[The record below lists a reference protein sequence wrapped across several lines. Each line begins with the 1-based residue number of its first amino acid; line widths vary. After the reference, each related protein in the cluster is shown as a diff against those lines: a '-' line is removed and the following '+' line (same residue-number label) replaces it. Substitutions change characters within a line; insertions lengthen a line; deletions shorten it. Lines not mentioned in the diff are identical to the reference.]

1 MNFNCSRTTFLER
14 RGSFLLSRAGVVL
27 AVFALRISVALYRE
41 IGVLVATAASVWHA
55 RRLDLIQSTGTV
67 LAVAF
72 ISTGCVSTGGTSQ
85 RVEVAD
91 TTPDI
96 IKRQIALV
104 DSDLDVTATL
114 SAAGIVMN
122 RPGHLVALVEKASGS
137 VSYNYIAQLV
147 YSDERWRFY
156 DTANSSVR
164 DSPRQSSAQVLSRN
178 VAGCS
183 RGVRTYTCTYDER
196 VSVALDGETMN
207 WISSLYRPGEDIRWR
222 LRFNGTG
229 EPIIHELLPQEAV
242 ALQAAVNEYLA
253 RLKSGPTTVQRP

>member
-1 MNFNCSRTTFLER
+1 MNFNYSRTRFIER

-27 AVFALRISVALYRE
+27 ADLASRNSVALSRE
-41 IGVLVATAASVWHA
+41 IGAFVAAAAYVWLA
-55 RRLDLIQSTGTV
+55 RRRGLIQSAGTV
-67 LAVAF
+67 LAVSF
-72 ISTGCVSTGGTSQ
+72 ISTGCVSTGATSE

-104 DSDLDVTATL
+104 DSDLDVTAKL

-122 RPGHLVALVEKASGS
+122 RPGHLVALIEKASGS

-164 DSPRQSSAQVLSRN
+164 DSPRQSAAQVLSRN

-183 RGVRTYTCTYDER
+183 RGARIYTCTYDER
-196 VSVALDGETMN
+196 VSVALDGDTMN
-207 WISSLYRPGEDIRWR
+207 WISSLYRPGEDVRWR

-242 ALQAAVNEYLA
+242 ALQAAVSEYLT
-253 RLKSGPTTVQRP
+253 RLKSGFMPVQRQ